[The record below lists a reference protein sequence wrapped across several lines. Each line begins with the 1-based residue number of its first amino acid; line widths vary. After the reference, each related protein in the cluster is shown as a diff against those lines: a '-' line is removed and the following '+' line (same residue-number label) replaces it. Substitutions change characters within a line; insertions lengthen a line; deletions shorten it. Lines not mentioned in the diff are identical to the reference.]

1 MAGANR
7 WNSIAFLCLLI
18 LFFPATAFSAQDAV
32 EKAKELE
39 TLRTQ
44 IHSLQK
50 KLEAGRKKKNQ
61 AEKKLHKVEQKI
73 SQASR
78 VLRRIEKDLENS
90 RGQLKEL
97 GSRQRAQTKKL
108 KQQRQSLAAEARA
121 AYAMGRQQQVKL
133 LLNQEQP
140 AEVGRMLAYFG
151 YFSRARAQQIESIG
165 STLSTLEELERS
177 IAEETRSLTE
187 LRAGQLAESQRLK
200 EQKKARK
207 QVLSQLSR
215 QLTNQ
220 GGELKKLKT
229 DEQQLQQLVYSLQE
243 LLADI
248 PADTNQQQP
257 FRAMK
262 GKLRWPAR
270 GRLATRFGTQ
280 RGNSGL
286 KWQGVVIAAPEGGD
300 VRAVSQGR
308 VAFADWMRG
317 FGLLL
322 IIDHGD
328 GYMSLYGHNQVLYKE
343 VGEWVDTGD
352 VVATLGSSGGQT
364 RSGVYFELRHKG
376 RPVNPLRW
384 CAGKPAAASG

>member
-7 WNSIAFLCLLI
+7 RRRLALVCVLMLL
-18 LFFPATAFSAQDAV
+18 FTASAFSAQDAV

-39 TLRTQ
+39 VLRTQ

-50 KLEAGRKKKNQ
+50 KLEAGRKKKNK

-78 VLRRIEKDLENS
+78 VLRRIERDLENS
-90 RGQLKEL
+90 HGQLAEL
-97 GSRQRAQTKKL
+97 GSRQRAQTEKL
-108 KQQRQSLAAEARA
+108 KQQRDSLAAEARA
-121 AYAMGRQQQVKL
+121 AYTMGRQQQVKL

-177 IAEETRSLTE
+177 IARETRSLTE
-187 LRAGQLAESQRLK
+187 LRAGQLAESQRLE
-200 EQKKARK
+200 EQKQARK

-215 QLTNQ
+215 QLKSQ
-220 GGELKKLKT
+220 GGELKQLKT
-229 DEQQLQQLVYSLQE
+229 DEHQLQQLVYSLQE
-243 LLADI
+243 LLVDI
-248 PADTNQQQP
+248 PADANQQQP
-257 FRAMK
+257 FRTMK

-286 KWQGVVIAAPEGGD
+286 KWQGVVIAAPEGGEI
-300 VRAVSQGR
+300 RAVSQGR

-364 RSGVYFELRHKG
+364 QSGVYFELRHKG